1 MLLAKAKYRSLIKP
15 MKNKL
20 TYLVLFLFIT
30 TSWAQQDS
38 ITKIDVQY
46 NYVVRGMQQ
55 NK

>member
-1 MLLAKAKYRSLIKP
+1 MLLAKAKYRSLIAYE
-15 MKNKL
+15 NKL